1 MPTIAEAR
9 AKAAELRRALTK
21 LERMTGISDARSREA
36 DRMRVKRESIRD
48 VVIPPCKDREARELL
63 ESDDVEWLQFF
74 FAKDCPNPF
83 WYKFTE
89 QQNQMIAAI
98 RSAVMHGGDQAIAA
112 SRGEGKTTLV
122 ERLILKYTLQGIIN
136 FSVLFAATGSAAENS
151 LESIKSD
158 IAENELLRD
167 YYPEVCVPVAALE
180 NTPNR
185 AHYQTVSGTRHDNG
199 KEFSKHPSKFSW
211 CGHEVVLPAVP
222 GSPSNGAIMAT
233 RGLDAAVRGLK
244 KRGKR
249 PQLAV
254 IDDPDT
260 EETARSEEQA
270 AKLEDR
276 IDKGIGGLG
285 GQQRGIARVMLTTL
299 QSRISASYKFTDP
312 KAKPSWRGK
321 RFRYLIKPPDRLDLW
336 DEYVQ
341 LRRLNQQSGDE
352 WARAAHEFYL
362 ENRKEMDAGA
372 VVANIH
378 RFDGSTLPDG
388 TNNEVSALQ
397 RYYNEVSRIGQ
408 SAVAT
413 EFDNDPPE
421 EAGPQESG
429 ITASRVQRQLSGFAK
444 HAVPASCVKITQ
456 GMDVKKNGIHW
467 VVRAWD
473 ENATGYVIDYGFHE
487 SHGVRYAS
495 DDGVDVA
502 IRRAILER
510 MEIAKSTEYVKPD
523 GEIMPLD
530 LTLVDARYR
539 MDAVYAACAEIKMG
553 IYPVLGFGRSSGC
566 WRATFTPYQRRTATE
581 HPGDGWNMKLDGR
594 VWVVHANADKWK
606 AWEHDRWM
614 TDPPLPGCMRL
625 FGVASGERRM
635 SSDELGHHAYAR
647 HVVAEIEVEEMH
659 KGVLRRLWKARPG
672 YAQNHYLD
680 ASYYSD
686 VAASIL
692 GIRLDMEQTKKRAK
706 ALPPTVKPQK
716 SETKVR
722 PSARDLADRARRRA

>member
-1 MPTIAEAR
+1 MPSIAEAR

-36 DRMRVKRESIRD
+36 DRMRLKRESIRD
-48 VVIPPCKDREARELL
+48 VVIPECKDREVRELL

-74 FAKDCPNPF
+74 FKSGCSNPF
-83 WYKFTE
+83 WYKFTP
-89 QQNQMIAAI
+89 QQLEMISAI
-98 RSAVMHGGDQAIAA
+98 RSAVVHGGDQAIAA

-122 ERLILKYTLQGIIN
+122 ERLILKYTLQGIVN

-151 LESIKSD
+151 LESIKAD
-158 IAENELLRD
+158 IAENELLRE
-167 YYPEVCVPVAALE
+167 YYPEVCVPVSALE

-185 AHYQTVSGTRHDNG
+185 AHYQTVSGKRHDDQR
-199 KEFSKHPSKFSW
+199 EYARHPSKFSW
-211 CGHEVVLPAVP
+211 CGHEIVLPAVP
-222 GSPSNGAIMAT
+222 GSPAAGAIIAT

-299 QSRISASYKFTDP
+299 QSRISASYKFTDA
-312 KAKPSWRGK
+312 KSKPSWRGK
-321 RFRYLIKPPDRLDLW
+321 RFRYLIKPPDRADLW

-352 WARAAHEFYL
+352 WARTAHQFYL
-362 ENRKEMDAGA
+362 DNRKDMDAGA
-372 VVANIH
+372 VVANAN
-378 RFDGSTLPDG
+378 RFDASKLPDG
-388 TNNEVSALQ
+388 SQNEVSALQ
-397 RYYNEVSRIGQ
+397 RYYNEVARVGAA
-408 SAVAT
+408 AVAT

-429 ITASRVQRQLSGFAK
+429 ITASRVQRQLSGFARG
-444 HAVPASCVKITQ
+444 VIPPTCVKITQ
-456 GMDVKKNGIHW
+456 GIDCKKTGLHW
-467 VVRAWD
+467 VVRAW
-473 ENATGYVIDYGFHE
+473 EPNATSYVIDYGFHE

-502 IRRAILER
+502 LRRAILER
-510 MEIAKSTEYVKPD
+510 IEATKASEYTKPD
-523 GEIMPLD
+523 GELLPVD

-539 MDAVYAACAEIKMG
+539 MDAVYAACAEIGKG
-553 IYPVLGFGRSSGC
+553 IYPVLGFGRSNGC
-566 WRATFTPYQRRTATE
+566 WRSTFTQFQKRTSTE

-614 TDPPLPGCMRL
+614 TDPPHAGCLRL
-625 FGVASGERRM
+625 FGTASGERRM
-635 SSDELGHHAYAR
+635 SFDELAHHAYAR
-647 HVVAEIEVEEMH
+647 HVVAEVEVEEMYR
-659 KGVLRRLWKARPG
+659 GVLRRIWKARPG

-680 ASYYSD
+680 ASYYAD

-692 GIRLDMEQTKKRAK
+692 GIRLDMESTRKRQA
-706 ALPPTVKPQK
+706 ALPPTVKPEK
-716 SETKVR
+716 KPTKAR
-722 PSARDLADRARRRA
+722 PSARELASRVRR